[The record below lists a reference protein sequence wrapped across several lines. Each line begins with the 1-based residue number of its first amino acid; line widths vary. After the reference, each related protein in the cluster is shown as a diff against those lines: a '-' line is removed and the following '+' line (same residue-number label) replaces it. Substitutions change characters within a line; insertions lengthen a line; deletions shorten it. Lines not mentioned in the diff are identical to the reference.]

1 MPFLRTNVFWRFT
14 MDEAVLQSI
23 IGTDKRNPYLQ
34 VCRRSANGQLEIYYG
49 AQLLETVVDD
59 KEHIAFRSAVGRLY
73 NAGLNRAQ
81 LQDVFKVDRKT
92 MQRWGAALLAPDAE
106 SSIRGLRSRR
116 DPRKLTV
123 EIRKFAEV
131 RFEQIYKHNR
141 ATYSR
146 QIRNDIFDTFGITIS
161 PEALRPIFT
170 ACKSKLGNKKEFGSE
185 PGSTSD
191 EKEGE
196 S

>member
-1 MPFLRTNVFWRFT
+1 MNDV
-14 MDEAVLQSI
+14 VLQSI

-34 VCRRSANGQLEIYYG
+34 VCRRSGNGQLEIYYG

-59 KEHIAFRSAVGRLY
+59 KEHIAFRAAVGRLY

-81 LQDVFKVDRKT
+81 LAEVFSVDRKT
-92 MQRWGAALLAPDAE
+92 MQRWGEALFAPDAE

-123 EIRKFAEV
+123 EVRKFAEV
-131 RFEQIYKHNR
+131 RFEQIYKYNR
-141 ATYSR
+141 SSYSR
-146 QIRNDIFDTFGITIS
+146 QIRKEIFDTFGLHLS
-161 PEALRPIFT
+161 PETLRPLFT
-170 ACKSKLGNKKEFGSE
+170 ACKARLGSNRGS
-185 PGSTSD
+185 GSDSNDTSG

-196 S
+196 SCLKMKQKQ

>member
-1 MPFLRTNVFWRFT
+1 

-34 VCRRSANGQLEIYYG
+34 VCRRNGSNQLQIYYG

-59 KEHIAFRSAVGRLY
+59 KEHIAFRAAVGRLY

-81 LQDVFKVDRKT
+81 LAEVFNVDRKT
-92 MQRWGAALLAPDAE
+92 MQRCGEALLAPDAE

-123 EIRKFAEV
+123 EVRKFAEV
-131 RFEQIYKHNR
+131 RFEQIYKYNR
-141 ATYSR
+141 SSYSR
-146 QIRNDIFDTFGITIS
+146 QIRNEIFDTFGLRLS

-170 ACKSKLGNKKEFGSE
+170 ACKARLEGNRDSGGDS
-185 PGSTSD
+185 GDSSG
-191 EKEGE
+191 EKEDE
-196 S
+196 SCQKMKKKP

>member
-1 MPFLRTNVFWRFT
+1 LFSGKNYFKKSVRILLTVAKSFFWRLV
-14 MDEAVLQSI
+14 MDNAVLQSI

-34 VCRRSANGQLEIYYG
+34 VCMRSGNGQLEIYYG

-59 KEHIAFRSAVGRLY
+59 KEHIAFHAAAGRLY

-81 LQDVFKVDRKT
+81 LQEVFNVDRKT

-123 EIRKFAEV
+123 EVRKFAEV
-131 RFEQIYKHNR
+131 RFEQIYKYNR
-141 ATYSR
+141 SSYIYSL
-146 QIRNDIFDTFGITIS
+146 QIKMS
-161 PEALRPIFT
+161 WQQ
-170 ACKSKLGNKKEFGSE
+170 
-185 PGSTSD
+185 
-191 EKEGE
+191 GE
-196 S
+196 RRRFWECFW

>member
-1 MPFLRTNVFWRFT
+1 

-34 VCRRSANGQLEIYYG
+34 VCRRNGSGQLEIYYG

-59 KEHIAFRSAVGRLY
+59 REHIAFRASVGRLY

-81 LQDVFKVDRKT
+81 LAEVFNVDRKT
-92 MQRWGAALLAPDAE
+92 MQRWGEALLAPDAE

-123 EIRKFAEV
+123 EVRKFAEV
-131 RFEQIYKHNR
+131 RFEQIYKYNR
-141 ATYSR
+141 SSYSR
-146 QIRNDIFDTFGITIS
+146 QIRNEIFDTFGLRLS

-170 ACKSKLGNKKEFGSE
+170 ACKVRLEGKRDSGGD
-185 PGSTSD
+185 PGDTSG
-191 EKEGE
+191 EKEDE
-196 S
+196 SCQKMKKKP

>member
-1 MPFLRTNVFWRFT
+1 

-34 VCRRSANGQLEIYYG
+34 VCRRNGSNQLEIYYG

-59 KEHIAFRSAVGRLY
+59 KEHIAFRAAVGRLY
-73 NAGLNRAQ
+73 NAGLNRAH
-81 LQDVFKVDRKT
+81 LAEVFKVDRKT
-92 MQRWGAALLAPDAE
+92 MQRWGEALLAPDAE

-123 EIRKFAEV
+123 EVRKFAEV
-131 RFEQIYKHNR
+131 RFEQIYKYNR
-141 ATYSR
+141 SSYSR
-146 QIRNDIFDTFGITIS
+146 QIRNEIFDTFGLHLS

-170 ACKSKLGNKKEFGSE
+170 ACKARLDGNRYSGSDSE
-185 PGSTSD
+185 DTSD

-196 S
+196 RCLKIKKKP